1 MVSGRKKF
9 RITIEGEVF
18 EVEVLEEELEK
29 AVKVR
34 EGKQAKSLVEQ
45 RSLLLPMAKGQYILS
60 PMAGKVTSLKK
71 KIGDPVALGETVA
84 VLESMKTL
92 VEVKSD
98 KEGIVEEVFVK
109 EGDFVDFNKPILKL
123 KKGKL

>member
-34 EGKQAKSLVEQ
+34 EGKQAKSPVEQ
-45 RSLLLPMAKGQYILS
+45 RSLLLPIAKGQYILS

>member
-34 EGKQAKSLVEQ
+34 EGKQAKSPVEQ